1 MAERWQQWMPFH
13 IDRFRGSPNVQAMHP
28 CARAGFLYLLCSAWQ
43 TGDCSLSR
51 DPLDLAVASGLGDE
65 LWDIHGPRILRK
77 FTVADGRLRNE
88 VLEKEWADA
97 KRIFESRQEAARKT
111 TQTRSP
117 NGHRT
122 PTDSVTD
129 GTPSRSADTIT
140 GTLTGTSLKAPPNPP
155 RGAFPKSKKYKFAEP
170 GIYTGPSTITD
181 AEAAATRE
189 RIMGGQR

>member
-13 IDRFRGSPNVQAMHP
+13 IDRFRGSPDVQAMHP
-28 CARAGFLYLLCSAWQ
+28 SARAGFLYLLCSAWQ

-65 LWDIHGPRILRK
+65 LWGIHGPRILRK

-117 NGHRT
+117 HGHRT

-129 GTPSRSADTIT
+129 ATPLRSADTIT
-140 GTLTGTSLKAPPNPP
+140 ETLTRTSLPPNPP
-155 RGAFPKSKKYKFAEP
+155 RGASRKKNNFKFAEP
-170 GIYTGPSTITD
+170 GIYTGPSTMTD
-181 AEAAATRE
+181 AEAEATRE

>member
-13 IDRFRGSPNVQAMHP
+13 IDRFRGSPDVQAMHP
-28 CARAGFLYLLCSAWQ
+28 SARAGFLYLLCSAWQ
-43 TGDCSLSR
+43 TGDCSLSS
-51 DPLDLAVASGLGDE
+51 DPVDLAVASGLGDE
-65 LWDIHGPRILRK
+65 LWGIHGPRILRK
-77 FTVADGRLRNE
+77 FAMVDGCLRNE

-117 NGHRT
+117 IGHRT
-122 PTDSVTD
+122 PTYSVTD
-129 GTPSRSADTIT
+129 GTPSRSADTI
-140 GTLTGTSLKAPPNPP
+140 TGTSLKAPPNPP
-155 RGAFPKSKKYKFAEP
+155 RGAFPKSKKKFAEP
-170 GIYTGPSTITD
+170 GIYTGPETITD